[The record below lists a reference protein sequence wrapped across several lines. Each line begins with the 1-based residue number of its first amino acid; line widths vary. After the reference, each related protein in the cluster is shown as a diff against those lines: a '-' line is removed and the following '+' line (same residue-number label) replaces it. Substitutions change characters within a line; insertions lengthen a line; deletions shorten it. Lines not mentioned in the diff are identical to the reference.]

1 MNELIEPKWVTQEVI
16 IALHDRQI
24 AEFGGASGVRDLGLL
39 QSAIARPQNAF
50 YYSQVIS
57 LTKLAACCAFG
68 IAKNHAFVDGNKR
81 TAFMSCYLFLLKNG
95 FIIKSSEEERFISIL
110 SLANGSISEEEF
122 ANWLEEHIVK
132 IS

>member
-24 AEFGGASGVRDLGLL
+24 AEFGGVSGVRDLGLL
-39 QSAIARPQNAF
+39 QSVIARPQNAF

-57 LTKLAACCAFG
+57 LTKLAACYAFG
-68 IAKNHAFVDGNKR
+68 IAKNHTFVDGNKR

-95 FIIKSSEEERFISIL
+95 FIIKASEEERFISIL